1 MGLDRRGNGSIDQK
15 RIVREH
21 VLGQRLH
28 HTGNQSFVGHL
39 VTSTMFCEVRDLVHD
54 DLPTSRATPDRA
66 VGLLTSGGEGPSII

>member
-39 VTSTMFCEVRDLVHD
+39 VTSKVTQR
-54 DLPTSRATPDRA
+54 
-66 VGLLTSGGEGPSII
+66 GP